1 MALTPRENS
10 LLMIVKLLLIDAYLT
25 KVYTFSHDR
34 LGIPQM
40 DWWGDMCYII
50 VYKIFEKMY
59 LVLEW
64 TTNYMGKLSLV
75 YFFEI
80 FGQKQ
85 QKHTVLMSLFD
96 GEKLKYRRASCIRKR

>member
-1 MALTPRENS
+1 
-10 LLMIVKLLLIDAYLT
+10 
-25 KVYTFSHDR
+25 
-34 LGIPQM
+34 M

-64 TTNYMGKLSLV
+64 IINYMGKLFLV

-80 FGQKQ
+80 FG
-85 QKHTVLMSLFD
+85 
-96 GEKLKYRRASCIRKR
+96 